1 MTDDLSCEHADELG
15 AAFVLGALGADESRA
30 VEDHL
35 ATCDQAHA
43 ELRAMLGA
51 DHVLAM
57 SLEPTAPSAA
67 LRDRLMVTIAR
78 TPQEP
83 SARIKAAA
91 PAMDLQERHGWL
103 DWLSPRVARPLAVA
117 AVVAALAFGAL
128 NVSLQSQL
136 AQQDRALRAVADAI
150 SVGGVAFRVNGS
162 AGRGYVVDTPGSGA
176 ALVVAGL
183 TNLPADRIYE
193 LWLIDASG
201 KPVAVGTFTPSGS
214 AVAVAAVDR
223 DLTGFVTFA
232 VTVERQRVS
241 APTSTPVMVGNLKA
255 S

>member
-1 MTDDLSCEHADELG
+1 MSDDLRCDEADELG
-15 AAFVLGALGADESRA
+15 AAFVLGALGADEA
-30 VEDHL
+30 LALQDHL
-35 ATCDQAHA
+35 ASCDQPHA

-51 DHVLAM
+51 DQVLAM
-57 SLEPTAPSAA
+57 SLEPVAPSAA
-67 LRDRLMVTIAR
+67 LRDRLMATVAR
-78 TPQEP
+78 TPQE
-83 SARIKAAA
+83 RIIKIQAA
-91 PAMDLQERHGWL
+91 PAVDLPPRRGWL

-117 AVVAALAFGAL
+117 AVIAALAFGAW

-136 AQQDRALRAVADAI
+136 GQRDRALRSVADAI
-150 SVGGVAFRVNGS
+150 AGGGVAFRVDGS
-162 AGRGYVVDTPGSGA
+162 VGRGYVVDTPGRGA

-183 TNLPADRIYE
+183 ASLPANRIYE

-201 KPVAVGTFTPSGS
+201 QPVGVGTFTPSDTT
-214 AVAVAAVDR
+214 VAVVPVDR

-232 VTVERQRVS
+232 VTVERERVS

>member
-1 MTDDLSCEHADELG
+1 MSADLRCDQADELG
-15 AAFVLGALGADESRA
+15 AAFVLGALGADEALA
-30 VEDHL
+30 VRDHL
-35 ATCDQAHA
+35 ASCDQPHA

-51 DHVLAM
+51 DQVLAM
-57 SLEPTAPSAA
+57 SLEPVAPSAA
-67 LRDRLMVTIAR
+67 LRDRLMATIAR
-78 TPQEP
+78 TQQDR
-83 SARIKAAA
+83 SNKIKAA
-91 PAMDLQERHGWL
+91 PAAGLPERRGLW

-117 AVVAALAFGAL
+117 AVVAALALGAW
-128 NVSLQSQL
+128 NVTLQSQL
-136 AQQDRALRAVADAI
+136 GQRDGALRSVANAI
-150 SVGGVAFRVNGS
+150 AGGGVAFRVEGS

-183 TNLPADRIYE
+183 TSLPADRIYE

-201 KPVAVGTFTPSGS
+201 KPVAVGTFSPSDS
-214 AVAVAAVDR
+214 TMAVAPVDR

-232 VTVERQRVS
+232 VTVEHARVP

>member
-1 MTDDLSCEHADELG
+1 MSADLRCDQADELG
-15 AAFVLGALGADESRA
+15 AAFVLGALGADEALS
-30 VEDHL
+30 VQDHL
-35 ATCDQAHA
+35 ASCDQPHA

-51 DHVLAM
+51 DQVLAM
-57 SLEPTAPSAA
+57 SLEPVAPSAA
-67 LRDRLMVTIAR
+67 LRDRLMATVAR
-78 TPQEP
+78 TQQER
-83 SARIKAAA
+83 SSKIKAA
-91 PAMDLQERHGWL
+91 PAVGLPERRGLW

-117 AVVAALAFGAL
+117 AVVAALAFGAW

-136 AQQDRALRAVADAI
+136 GQRDRALRSVADAI
-150 SVGGVAFRVNGS
+150 AGGGVAFRVDGS

-183 TNLPADRIYE
+183 TSLPADRIYE

-201 KPVAVGTFTPSGS
+201 QPVAVGTFTPSDTT
-214 AVAVAAVDR
+214 VAVVPVDR
-223 DLTGFVTFA
+223 DLTGFTTFA
-232 VTVERQRVS
+232 VTVEHERVP